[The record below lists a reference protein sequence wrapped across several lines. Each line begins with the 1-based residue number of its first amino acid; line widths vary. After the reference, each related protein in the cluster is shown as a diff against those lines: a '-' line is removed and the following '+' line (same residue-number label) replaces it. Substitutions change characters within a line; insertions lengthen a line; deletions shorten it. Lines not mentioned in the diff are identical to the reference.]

1 MIDVLLLGRIL
12 RCGRRTQSFYCVQDD
27 GHALDRVSKHDWLEH
42 QPFFQGVIR
51 FMNQTNLESQTLFYH
66 NFHKKVI
73 YIYVAYTCF
82 KSVDFPD
89 SGAPRIS
96 MSISSGSFLSSIR
109 ISLSIFLLTARAS
122 STLAKNP

>member
-73 YIYVAYTCF
+73 YIRSVYLLQKCRFSRLWSSQDKYVDLIWF
-82 KSVDFPD
+82 
-89 SGAPRIS
+89 
-96 MSISSGSFLSSIR
+96 
-109 ISLSIFLLTARAS
+109 IFELH
-122 STLAKNP
+122 